1 MKPTD
6 FSYHLSN
13 YLTRYLSGQ
22 RNLSTN
28 TIKSYR
34 DTFVILLE
42 FMKECH
48 QLKPEKVSIKK
59 IDKPVVESFLQWLEN
74 TRNNSISTRNQ
85 RLAAI
90 HAFFRYLQ
98 GENPDHLFHCQKV
111 LSIPFKRNQK
121 NTVGYLTEKSMK
133 KILAMPDT
141 TTVNGRRD
149 LTLLSTLYDTGARVQ
164 EIVDLKVRDV
174 RLESPA
180 IVCLTGKGRKI
191 RHVPI
196 MKQTEALLRQYLQ
209 EQKLTTPDKLDY
221 PLFFNHQRNVLTRQG
236 VTYILNK
243 YVSDVL
249 PERVSPHMVRQYV
262 ECRNMGSYNHF
273 LMYYRELS
281 LNRSPYYLVQHNLF
295 NHSIKSSSSSHFGK
309 LLGKRFEY
317 VDSKA
322 IRFFSLSALAYTS
335 KSKRICEIIF
345 LAGILFMSFIQ
356 HSLNYKVGNQL

>member
-6 FSYHLSN
+6 FAYHLSN
-13 YLTRYLSGQ
+13 YLTEYLSGQ

-34 DTFVILLE
+34 DTFVLLLE

-59 IDKPVVESFLQWLEN
+59 IDKPAVESFLQWLEN

-111 LSIPFKRNQK
+111 ISIPFKRNQK
-121 NTVGYLTEKSMK
+121 NTVDYLTEKSIK
-133 KILAMPDT
+133 KVLDMPDT

-209 EQKLTTPDKLDY
+209 EQKLTAPDKLDH
-221 PLFFNHQRNVLTRQG
+221 PLFSNHQKTIFTRQG
-236 VTYILNK
+236 ITYILNK
-243 YVSDVL
+243 YASDVVQKK
-249 PERVSPHMVRQYV
+249 VSPHMLR
-262 ECRNMGSYNHF
+262 H
-273 LMYYRELS
+273 
-281 LNRSPYYLVQHNLF
+281 
-295 NHSIKSSSSSHFGK
+295 
-309 LLGKRFEY
+309 
-317 VDSKA
+317 SKA
-322 IRFFSLSALAYTS
+322 MHMLH
-335 KSKRICEIIF
+335 
-345 LAGILFMSFIQ
+345 AGINLIYIRDFLG
-356 HSLNYKVGNQL
+356 HSELATTEIYARANSEMKLKALEKINNTVIPENVPNWQGNKYLMDWLYKLC

>member
-1 MKPTD
+1 M
-6 FSYHLSN
+6 
-13 YLTRYLSGQ
+13 
-22 RNLSTN
+22 
-28 TIKSYR
+28 
-34 DTFVILLE
+34 
-42 FMKECH
+42 
-48 QLKPEKVSIKK
+48 
-59 IDKPVVESFLQWLEN
+59 
-74 TRNNSISTRNQ
+74 ISTRNQ

-133 KILAMPDT
+133 KVLAMPDT

-249 PERVSPHMVRQYV
+249 PERVSPHMVR
-262 ECRNMGSYNHF
+262 H
-273 LMYYRELS
+273 
-281 LNRSPYYLVQHNLF
+281 
-295 NHSIKSSSSSHFGK
+295 
-309 LLGKRFEY
+309 
-317 VDSKA
+317 SKA
-322 IRFFSLSALAYTS
+322 MHMLH
-335 KSKRICEIIF
+335 
-345 LAGILFMSFIQ
+345 AGINLVYIRDFLG
-356 HSLNYKVGNQL
+356 HSELATTEIYARANSEMKLKALKKINNTVVPANVPNWQGNQYLMDWLNKLC

>member
-1 MKPTD
+1 
-6 FSYHLSN
+6 
-13 YLTRYLSGQ
+13 
-22 RNLSTN
+22 
-28 TIKSYR
+28 
-34 DTFVILLE
+34 
-42 FMKECH
+42 MKECH

-249 PERVSPHMVRQYV
+249 PERVSPHMVR
-262 ECRNMGSYNHF
+262 H
-273 LMYYRELS
+273 
-281 LNRSPYYLVQHNLF
+281 
-295 NHSIKSSSSSHFGK
+295 
-309 LLGKRFEY
+309 
-317 VDSKA
+317 SKA
-322 IRFFSLSALAYTS
+322 MHMLH
-335 KSKRICEIIF
+335 
-345 LAGILFMSFIQ
+345 AGINLVYIRDFLG
-356 HSLNYKVGNQL
+356 HSELATTEIYARANSEMKLKALKKINNTVVPANVPNWQGNQYLMDWLNKLC

>member
-1 MKPTD
+1 
-6 FSYHLSN
+6 
-13 YLTRYLSGQ
+13 
-22 RNLSTN
+22 
-28 TIKSYR
+28 
-34 DTFVILLE
+34 
-42 FMKECH
+42 MKECH

-111 LSIPFKRNQK
+111 ISIPFKRNQK
-121 NTVGYLTEKSMK
+121 NTVDYLTEKSIK
-133 KILAMPDT
+133 KVLTMPDT

-209 EQKLTTPDKLDY
+209 EQRLTAPDKLDY
-221 PLFFNHQRNVLTRQG
+221 PLFFNHQKNIFTRQG
-236 VTYILNK
+236 ITYILNK
-243 YVSDVL
+243 YTSDVL
-249 PERVSPHMVRQYV
+249 STNVSPHMLR
-262 ECRNMGSYNHF
+262 H
-273 LMYYRELS
+273 
-281 LNRSPYYLVQHNLF
+281 
-295 NHSIKSSSSSHFGK
+295 
-309 LLGKRFEY
+309 
-317 VDSKA
+317 SKA
-322 IRFFSLSALAYTS
+322 MHMLH
-335 KSKRICEIIF
+335 
-345 LAGILFMSFIQ
+345 AGINLIYIRDFLG
-356 HSLNYKVGNQL
+356 HSELATTEIYARANSEMKLKALKKINKSVIPENVPNWQENKYLMDWLHKLC

>member
-34 DTFVILLE
+34 DTFVLLLK
-42 FMKECH
+42 FMKECY

-59 IDKPVVESFLQWLEN
+59 IDKPVVESFLQWLET

-85 RLAAI
+85 RLAAM

-98 GENPDHLFHCQKV
+98 GENPDHLFHCQKI
-111 LSIPFKRNQK
+111 LSISFKRNQK
-121 NTVGYLTEKSMK
+121 NTVDYLTEKSIK
-133 KILAMPDT
+133 EVLAMPDT
-141 TTVNGRRD
+141 STVNGRRD

-209 EQKLTTPDKLDY
+209 EQKLTAPDKLDHT
-221 PLFFNHQRNVLTRQG
+221 LFSNHQKTIFTRQG
-236 VTYILNK
+236 ITYILNK
-243 YVSDVL
+243 YASDVL
-249 PERVSPHMVRQYV
+249 PKKISPHMLR
-262 ECRNMGSYNHF
+262 H
-273 LMYYRELS
+273 
-281 LNRSPYYLVQHNLF
+281 
-295 NHSIKSSSSSHFGK
+295 
-309 LLGKRFEY
+309 
-317 VDSKA
+317 SKA
-322 IRFFSLSALAYTS
+322 MHMLH
-335 KSKRICEIIF
+335 
-345 LAGILFMSFIQ
+345 AGINLIYIRDFLG
-356 HSLNYKVGNQL
+356 HSELATTEIYARANSEMKLKALEKINNTVIPENVPNWQENKYLMDWLYKLC